1 MHRSGSSERCNLLD
15 DSEVSKQAIN
25 IARTFGVNFVT
36 STFSLHCILSFFLR
50 AEGASLVLGPFNLEE
65 GKNRHWSST
74 LEDCYIEGKYLTSRS
89 GAAVG
94 PGRNSSTAFGSVPMP
109 VETTGPTGN
118 RILARP
124 ADVFE
129 LMVCLAPTAMAAKSS
144 LFSSVSSQREGYTQ
158 NQVQSQQRPN
168 DQKSAQL
175 SEPPSTGVHTGA
187 ANGRSSSS
195 DWSNRLPPG
204 SSNDSAGITPFFDR
218 ESAQSLDGK
227 VRKKPTTPE
236 TAVSSLKSTAVS
248 VLSGEVKHTGK
259 TQSRHI
265 AIHTADINLKPDF
278 TGSSNVI
285 CEVSYARVLAQKK
298 KEVIK
303 PIESDQNLAAISCQY
318 NVIDG
323 ELTEQTDEVDKALE
337 VKCVMQRVQLATG
350 VFFTQDIYGMD
361 RNRIEE
367 DPVAATDDED
377 VTGEGDGEAVP
388 NAPAASTPA
397 GITLDS
403 DAIEC
408 VICLTDNR
416 TIAVYP
422 CRHMCLCASCA
433 EVLPSQVKRH
443 FILSITYFR
452 R

>member
-1 MHRSGSSERCNLLD
+1 MD
-15 DSEVSKQAIN
+15 
-25 IARTFGVNFVT
+25 
-36 STFSLHCILSFFLR
+36 
-50 AEGASLVLGPFNLEE
+50 E

-74 LEDCYIEGKYLTSRS
+74 SEDCYIEGKYFKPRS
-89 GAAVG
+89 SAAEG
-94 PGRNSSTAFGSVPMP
+94 PRRYSQTALGSVPMP

-124 ADVFE
+124 TDVFE
-129 LMVCLAPTAMAAKSS
+129 LMVCLAPTVMAPKSS
-144 LFSSVSSQREGYTQ
+144 LFSSVSSQREGTTPI
-158 NQVQSQQRPN
+158 QVQSQQRQN

-175 SEPPSTGVHTGA
+175 SEPSAGLHAGTV
-187 ANGRSSSS
+187 NGRSSSS
-195 DWSNRLPPG
+195 DWSNRLPSG
-204 SSNDSAGITPFFDR
+204 SPNDSAGIMPCVDR

-236 TAVSSLKSTAVS
+236 TAVCNSKNTSVS
-248 VLSGEVKHTGK
+248 VLSGEITHTGK
-259 TQSRHI
+259 TQSRHV

-285 CEVSYARVLAQKK
+285 CEVSYARVMAQKK
-298 KEVIK
+298 KEVMK
-303 PIESDQNLAAISCQY
+303 PAESDQNIAAISCQY

-323 ELTEQTDEVDKALE
+323 DLTEQSDEANKALD

-377 VTGEGDGEAVP
+377 PTAEGDAEAVP

-422 CRHMCLCASCA
+422 CRHMCLCTSCA
-433 EVLPSQVKRH
+433 EVLPSQVKISFIIFH
-443 FILSITYFR
+443 FVFAVKILM
-452 R
+452 